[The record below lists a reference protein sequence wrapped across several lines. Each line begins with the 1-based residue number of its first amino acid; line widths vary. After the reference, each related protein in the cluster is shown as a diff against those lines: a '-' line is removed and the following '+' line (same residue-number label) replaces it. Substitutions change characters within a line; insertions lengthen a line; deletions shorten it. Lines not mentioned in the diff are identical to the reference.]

1 MEDINK
7 KCSFKEH
14 KEINAISFC
23 HDCNIFICNKCL
35 KYHQGL
41 FEQHHITNLEKNKD
55 LFIDICKEKKH
66 RNKLEFYCKK
76 HNQLCCAACI
86 TKIETK
92 GYGQHKN
99 CDICAI
105 EDIKEEKKNKLKDNI
120 KYLEDLSEDL
130 NDSIKEL
137 KTIFDKIEER
147 KEELKLKIQNIFT
160 KIRTALNEREDEL
173 LLEVD
178 NKYNDIFGKEDI
190 IKESEKLP
198 NKIKLSLEKGKLI
211 DKDWNDNNKL
221 SSIINNC
228 INIEDNIKIISLIN
242 DNIKKY
248 KMNEE
253 INIAFDTEEEYYNN
267 FIKNIKSLGNFYDLS
282 NIDSLIL
289 KNKEDLIK
297 FDNLISTKIKIFNIK
312 LLYRSSRDGLT
323 LNILKDKINNKSK
336 LIFLFLSGNT
346 RIFGSF
352 IKATIKI
359 EIDLDNYIKDKDAFA
374 FSLNNNKIYEI
385 LIPDLAIR
393 FQKDYLLLIGNNACG
408 NGFWIGKNNGLVSDG
423 KYLLGNPKVYD
434 FQKSNELTEGNN
446 KLTELEIFEINF
458 N

>member
-92 GYGQHKN
+92 GYGQHKD
-99 CDICAI
+99 CDICTI

-120 KYLEDLSEDL
+120 KYLEDLSKNL

-173 LLEVD
+173 L
-178 NKYNDIFGKEDI
+178 
-190 IKESEKLP
+190 
-198 NKIKLSLEKGKLI
+198 
-211 DKDWNDNNKL
+211 
-221 SSIINNC
+221 IINNC

-267 FIKNIKSLGNFYDLS
+267 FIKSIKSLGNFYDLS

-336 LIFLFLSGNT
+336 LFFLFLSGNT

-393 FQKDYLLLIGNNACG
+393 FQKDYPLLIGNNAKG
-408 NGFWIGKNNGLVSDG
+408 NGFWISKNNGLVYDG
-423 KYLLGNPKVYD
+423 GYLLGKPKVYD